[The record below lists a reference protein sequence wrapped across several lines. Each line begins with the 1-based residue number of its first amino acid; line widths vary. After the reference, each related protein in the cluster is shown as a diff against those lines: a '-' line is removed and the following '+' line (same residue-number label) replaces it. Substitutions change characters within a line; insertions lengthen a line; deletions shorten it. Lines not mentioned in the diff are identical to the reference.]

1 MLCMRAFLVLLMFTL
16 LPLQFS
22 AAAVAACCGHMDT
35 IQALRATHHQPAQ
48 GPAAVVNVGVEDAV
62 TDGSSFNVD
71 CGTCHSNCAAAVT
84 TTTATLPGPSGIDPA
99 ALLVESL
106 LSSWHEQPYRPQ
118 WSTPSGSGWNAVA

>member
-1 MLCMRAFLVLLMFTL
+1 MRAFLVMLMFTL

-22 AAAVAACCGHMDT
+22 AAGVVACCGHLDT
-35 IQALRATHHQPAQ
+35 IQALQATHHQPAHGQ
-48 GPAAVVNVGVEDAV
+48 AAVVRVGAEDVV
-62 TDGSSFNVD
+62 TGGSSSNVD

-84 TTTATLPGPSGIDPA
+84 MTTATLAEPSGIDPA

-118 WSTPSGSGWNAVA
+118 WFTPSGSGWNAVA